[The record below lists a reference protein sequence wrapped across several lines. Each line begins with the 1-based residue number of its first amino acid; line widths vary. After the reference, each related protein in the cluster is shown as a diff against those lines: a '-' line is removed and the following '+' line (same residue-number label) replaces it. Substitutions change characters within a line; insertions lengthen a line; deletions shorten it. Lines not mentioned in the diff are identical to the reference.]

1 MSFNLSLV
9 FIGADDVE
17 LDVELELVDE
27 ELGFVELVLVDEEEL
42 SLLVVDELVVLE
54 LVEMVVFDELDE
66 LVVDELFVPLQALRS
81 ERRIKVDNNVLNFFI
96 FVSFLSVLRSP
107 VLIFSGKAVWTLKFS
122 QGLFSPPS
130 IRSAGSS
137 NSRQIIG

>member
-17 LDVELELVDE
+17 LDV
-27 ELGFVELVLVDEEEL
+27 
-42 SLLVVDELVVLE
+42 E

-81 ERRIKVDNNVLNFFI
+81 ERRIKVDYNVLNFFI
-96 FVSFLSVLRSP
+96 FVSFTS
-107 VLIFSGKAVWTLKFS
+107 
-122 QGLFSPPS
+122 S
-130 IRSAGSS
+130 IYK
-137 NSRQIIG
+137 

>member
-17 LDVELELVDE
+17 LELELVDE

-96 FVSFLSVLRSP
+96 FVSSP
-107 VLIFSGKAVWTLKFS
+107 IVIYLLWQIRAGLISARAV
-122 QGLFSPPS
+122 
-130 IRSAGSS
+130 
-137 NSRQIIG
+137 

>member
-54 LVEMVVFDELDE
+54 LVEMIVFDELDE

-96 FVSFLSVLRSP
+96 FVSFTS
-107 VLIFSGKAVWTLKFS
+107 
-122 QGLFSPPS
+122 S
-130 IRSAGSS
+130 IYK
-137 NSRQIIG
+137 

>member
-17 LDVELELVDE
+17 LDV
-27 ELGFVELVLVDEEEL
+27 
-42 SLLVVDELVVLE
+42 E

-96 FVSFLSVLRSP
+96 FVSFTS
-107 VLIFSGKAVWTLKFS
+107 
-122 QGLFSPPS
+122 S
-130 IRSAGSS
+130 IYK
-137 NSRQIIG
+137 